1 MTEGAGPVRGTA
13 REGGSE
19 LPTGPLAGV
28 RVVEVAQN
36 LAGPYC
42 GRILQELGADVVKVE
57 PPGGDAARSW
67 GPPFHQ
73 GAGTIFAFAN
83 AGKRSV
89 TLDLKTEA
97 GRQGLWDLLRGA
109 DVLIHAL
116 RPGVMDGLGFPD
128 ERLHASNPRLI
139 RLQVTAYGDEGPLAA
154 LPGYEPLMQAQGGVM
169 ANTGPRG
176 GDPVRV
182 GTSVV
187 DMGTGMWGGIGV
199 LASLRERE
207 RTGVG
212 GRVSGALFE
221 TALAWSGYHL
231 IGAAEDGTVPVPMGT
246 ELPMICPYGAVP
258 TSDGEVLLA
267 VGTDG
272 LFRRLCGVLDL
283 EGMADDPRFRT
294 NPDRVARR
302 EEVNARV
309 HEATRRYD
317 SDTLLERLR
326 GEGVPCAPIQDVGQ
340 LLRDPQLEA
349 SGMLRRSP
357 VPPGIGEIGVALPLR
372 LGGVRPSGDIAVPAP
387 GQHTEEV
394 FRELGREAPT
404 SGAAREPGSR

>member
-1 MTEGAGPVRGTA
+1 
-13 REGGSE
+13 
-19 LPTGPLAGV
+19 
-28 RVVEVAQN
+28 VVEVAQN

-97 GRQGLWDLLRGA
+97 GREALRDLLRTA

-116 RPGVMDGLGFPD
+116 RPGVMEGLGFTD
-128 ERLHASNPRLI
+128 EELHAANPRLI
-139 RLQVTAYGDEGPLAA
+139 RFQVSAYGDDGPLAG

-187 DMGTGMWGGIGV
+187 DMGTGMWGAIGV
-199 LASLRERE
+199 LSALRERD

-221 TALAWSGYHL
+221 TAVAWSGYHL
-231 IGAAEDGTVPVPMGT
+231 LGAADDGTVPVPMGT
-246 ELPMICPYGAVP
+246 ELAMICPYGAVP

-272 LFRRLCGVLDL
+272 LFKRLCGVLDL
-283 EGMADDPRFRT
+283 DGMADDPRFAT
-294 NPDRVARR
+294 NPDRVAHRA
-302 EEVNARV
+302 EVNRRV
-309 HEATRRYD
+309 HDATRRYD
-317 SDTLLERLR
+317 TGALLERLR
-326 GEGVPCAPIQDVGQ
+326 GAGVPCAPIQDVGE
-340 LLRDPQLEA
+340 LLRDPQLQA
-349 SGMLRRSP
+349 SGMLRSSLLPSGRE
-357 VPPGIGEIGVALPLR
+357 GLGVGLPFR
-372 LGGVRPSGDIAVPAP
+372 LGGRRPP
-387 GQHTEEV
+387 T
-394 FRELGREAPT
+394 PT
-404 SGAAREPGSR
+404 SVPGPGEHTGEVLREIGRDETGSGAPRDGDGG